1 MTFNCCDICG
11 LRVLYPDEKVN
22 GNLMSIFGTYM
33 DSTQRFY
40 GVSPALALAIRG
52 PNAQDKVAKIIG
64 PLDYRI
70 AIQTDPDCLSAVF
83 GNLRSRLNIHHVR
96 ILDHTTSELVFWFG
110 GRISK
115 GASMDV
121 GLPYKPKDSMPNAVS
136 SSSSS
141 GQPHS
146 KSKKGKRQSGV
157 DAGTDTAFP
166 SFFFLHLPSHFSSTV
181 LLPVVCTLCFPFFC
195 FNNSYFSQKRV

>member
-136 SSSSS
+136 STSSS

-166 SFFFLHLPSHFSSTV
+166 SFFFLTPSFSFLICCSLTCSLYSMFSF
-181 LLPVVCTLCFPFFC
+181 LLL
-195 FNNSYFSQKRV
+195 